1 MILLSEGQKVLSLC
15 QAISQ
20 QYIRT
25 GWHAVTTKCD
35 FVLENVDWLAQLR
48 RALRVENYFSW
59 GNQLF
64 LDGSQPAWRA
74 VSMLI
79 PRWGSLGSWS
89 NVFSCGLPPACFL
102 SSPFARMSAPSTPA
116 PHLAWWHGP
125 TVCTHLLDKSWGRG
139 GGDSLAMFFWLTQRR
154 ERREWGKE
162 CVHLWLY
169 TFTCVPEKSLP
180 WKGDSWGVLCCLFSG
195 KLCDIYWWPVTSL
208 FQQKL
213 CKENG
218 SEGFGQNADRISC
231 LSESTYGR

>member
-1 MILLSEGQKVLSLC
+1 MG
-15 QAISQ
+15 
-20 QYIRT
+20 
-25 GWHAVTTKCD
+25 KCD

-48 RALRVENYFSW
+48 RALKVEDCFFQ
-59 GNQLF
+59 GNQLPLF
-64 LDGSQPAWRA
+64 GSPPTWRA
-74 VSMLI
+74 VSMLT
-79 PRWGSLGSWS
+79 PRWGFLGDWTNLFSVGYLLPAS
-89 NVFSCGLPPACFL
+89 PPLHLPECLPLLLQPFILLDGMDPVFV
-102 SSPFARMSAPSTPA
+102 
-116 PHLAWWHGP
+116 PHH
-125 TVCTHLLDKSWGRG
+125 LDKSWGRRG
-139 GGDSLAMFFWLTQRR
+139 GFLTMFFWLTQRR